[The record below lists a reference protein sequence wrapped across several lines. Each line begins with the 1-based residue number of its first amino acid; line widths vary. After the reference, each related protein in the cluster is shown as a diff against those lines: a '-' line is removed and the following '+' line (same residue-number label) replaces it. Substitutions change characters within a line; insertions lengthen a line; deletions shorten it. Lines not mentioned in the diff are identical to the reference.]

1 VTPSFL
7 INEDKDDD
15 SSTQDTTST
24 LQADLQQIADDAKHK
39 NRIDFI
45 KMYQASSPNSEREE
59 AKKPQ
64 LISIL
69 TNLGILSSASSSTKQ
84 ASTVIVPKFSSDSE
98 EQSQSSG
105 PNSSNELSKPSEAN
119 NSSAPSKPGVRD
131 LLQKFYS
138 VRFLVYFFIVIFYT
152 IAFKYPMLFM
162 INNLGFDR
170 ILFCIFCAFGSCCL
184 AFVMFEL
191 FDFKNRQK
199 DEFTFNKLVYIFFIS
214 LFVTYIF
221 PPCVIFIWDGYIPNL
236 VKNFLINL

>member
-1 VTPSFL
+1 MTNLKRSNFQNHYFHLISPFRIHLVFRSPLALCTNLSLFPSLTKRYFSVTPSFL

-131 LLQKFYS
+131 LLQKFY
-138 VRFLVYFFIVIFYT
+138 
-152 IAFKYPMLFM
+152 
-162 INNLGFDR
+162 
-170 ILFCIFCAFGSCCL
+170 
-184 AFVMFEL
+184 
-191 FDFKNRQK
+191 
-199 DEFTFNKLVYIFFIS
+199 
-214 LFVTYIF
+214 
-221 PPCVIFIWDGYIPNL
+221 
-236 VKNFLINL
+236 